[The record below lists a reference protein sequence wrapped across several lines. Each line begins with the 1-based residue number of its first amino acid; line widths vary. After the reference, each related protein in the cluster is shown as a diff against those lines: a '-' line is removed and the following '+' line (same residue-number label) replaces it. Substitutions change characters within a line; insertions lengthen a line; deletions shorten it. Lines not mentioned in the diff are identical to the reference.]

1 MDIKIE
7 PRILNGKVKVPP
19 SKSVSHRV
27 LISAALASGTSE
39 IRGIMNSKDII
50 ATTECLKSMGAN
62 ITEHDGVAQ
71 ITGISSVSENVVL
84 DCCESG
90 STLRFLIPVAAAL
103 GINAT
108 FIGKGRLPERPI
120 IPYLRELSQHGI
132 EFNYNGSMPFSISGK
147 LSGGK
152 YEIEGDISSQFIT
165 GLLFALPLCK
175 EDSEIHMLSPLQS
188 KPYADM
194 TIETLRRFGI
204 FIKPTDYGYYIE
216 GNQRYKSYDTTIEGD
231 YSQAAFFYVAN
242 ALGSK
247 IELSNLSPDSKQ
259 GDKKI
264 LDILSKLCYNDEY
277 SEFNIDVSDIP
288 DLVPILAVLGSFG
301 KKPMRISNAERLKI
315 KESDRLLAIS
325 EALNAIGGKV
335 VTLND
340 GIVILPVEEF
350 YGGVVNSYNDHRIVM
365 AVAIASTKSKAPIII
380 KDAESVDKSYP
391 GFFDEFNA
399 LGGNSYVISL
409 E

>member
-7 PRILNGKVKVPP
+7 PRLLSGKVKVPP

-27 LISAALASGTSE
+27 LIAAALASGISE
-39 IRGIMNSKDII
+39 IKGIMNSKDII

-62 ITEHDGVAQ
+62 ITEHEGIAQ
-71 ITGISSVSENVVL
+71 IAGISSAPENVVL

-90 STLRFLIPVAAAL
+90 STLRFLIPVAAVL

-108 FIGKGRLPERPI
+108 FTGKGRLPERPI
-120 IPYLRELSQHGI
+120 IPYLREMSKHGI
-132 EFNYNGSMPFSISGK
+132 EFNYNGSMPFSISGR

-194 TIETLRRFGI
+194 TIETLRRFGV
-204 FIKPTDYGYYIE
+204 FIKPTDYGYFIE
-216 GNQRYKSYDTTIEGD
+216 GNQSYKSYDTTIEGD

-247 IELSNLSPDSKQ
+247 LELSNLSPHSKQ

-264 LDILSKLCYNDEY
+264 LDVLSKLCYNDDCN
-277 SEFNIDVSDIP
+277 EFNIDVSDIP
-288 DLVPILAVLGSFG
+288 DLVPILAVLGCFG

-315 KESDRLLAIS
+315 KESDRLASIS

-335 VTLND
+335 VILND
-340 GIVILPVEEF
+340 GLLILPVESF
-350 YGGVVNSYNDHRIVM
+350 HGGVINSYNDHRIVM
-365 AVAIASTKSKAPIII
+365 AIAIASIKSKAPIII
-380 KDAESVDKSYP
+380 RGAESVDKSYP

-399 LGGNSYVISL
+399 LGGNSYVISM

>member
-7 PRILNGKVKVPP
+7 PRMLSGKVKVPP

-27 LISAALASGTSE
+27 LISAALASGISE
-39 IRGIMNSKDII
+39 IKGIMDSKDII
-50 ATTECLKSMGAN
+50 ATTECLKAMGAN

-71 ITGISSVSENVVL
+71 ITGISSVQENVIL
-84 DCCESG
+84 DCFESG

-108 FIGKGRLPERPI
+108 FLGKGRLPERPI

-147 LSGGK
+147 LSGGR

-204 FIKPTDYGYYIE
+204 FIKPTNYGYYIE
-216 GNQRYKSYDTTIEGD
+216 GNQKYKSYDTTIEGD

-264 LDILSKLCYNDEY
+264 LDILSQLCYNNEY

-315 KESDRLLAIS
+315 KESDRLMAIS

-340 GIVILPVEEF
+340 GIVILPVKEF
-350 YGGVVNSYNDHRIVM
+350 HGGIVNSYNDHRIVM

-380 KDAESVDKSYP
+380 KGAESVDKSYP
-391 GFFDEFNA
+391 GFFGEFNA

>member
-7 PRILNGKVKVPP
+7 PRLLSGKVKVPP

-27 LISAALASGTSE
+27 LIAAALASGISE
-39 IRGIMNSKDII
+39 IKGIINSKDII

-62 ITEHDGVAQ
+62 ITEHEGIAQ
-71 ITGISSVSENVVL
+71 IAGISSAPENVVL

-90 STLRFLIPVAAAL
+90 STLRFLIPVAAVL

-108 FIGKGRLPERPI
+108 FTGKGRLPERPI
-120 IPYLRELSQHGI
+120 IPYLREMSKHGI
-132 EFNYNGSMPFSISGK
+132 EFNYNGSMPFSISGR

-194 TIETLRRFGI
+194 TIETLRRFGV
-204 FIKPTDYGYYIE
+204 FIKPTDYGYFIE
-216 GNQRYKSYDTTIEGD
+216 GNQSYKSYDTTIEGD

-247 IELSNLSPDSKQ
+247 LELSNLSLHSKQ

-264 LDILSKLCYNDEY
+264 LDVLSKLCYNDDCN
-277 SEFNIDVSDIP
+277 EFNIDVSDIP
-288 DLVPILAVLGSFG
+288 DLVPILAVLGCFG
-301 KKPMRISNAERLKI
+301 KKPKRISNAERLKI
-315 KESDRLLAIS
+315 K
-325 EALNAIGGKV
+325 
-335 VTLND
+335 
-340 GIVILPVEEF
+340 
-350 YGGVVNSYNDHRIVM
+350 
-365 AVAIASTKSKAPIII
+365 
-380 KDAESVDKSYP
+380 
-391 GFFDEFNA
+391 
-399 LGGNSYVISL
+399 
-409 E
+409 

>member
-7 PRILNGKVKVPP
+7 PRMLSGKVKVPP

-27 LISAALASGTSE
+27 LISAALASGISE
-39 IRGIMNSKDII
+39 IKGIMDSKDII
-50 ATTECLKSMGAN
+50 ATTECLKAMGAN

-71 ITGISSVSENVVL
+71 ITGISSVQENVIL
-84 DCCESG
+84 DCFESG

-108 FIGKGRLPERPI
+108 FLGKGRLPERPI

-147 LSGGK
+147 LSGGR

-204 FIKPTDYGYYIE
+204 FIKPTNYGYYIE
-216 GNQRYKSYDTTIEGD
+216 GNQKYKSYDTTIEGD

-264 LDILSKLCYNDEY
+264 LDILSQLCYNNEY

-315 KESDRLLAIS
+315 KESDRLMAIS

-340 GIVILPVEEF
+340 GIVILPVKEF
-350 YGGVVNSYNDHRIVM
+350 HGGIVNSYNDHRIVM

-380 KDAESVDKSYP
+380 KGAESVDKSYP
-391 GFFDEFNA
+391 GFFGEFNT